1 MGNILNIIDS
11 RNDFKK
17 TDGQIKLQHGAFFAI
32 DFDEHFEY
40 KFCNLDDIDDSTNYF
55 YVVEHGAFDVLVKE
69 DVRVP
74 TRYGMISKIKVRR
87 IASLGI
93 GNSFGERAILENTKS
108 GMTVRATTNGVVW
121 RIKRED
127 VSKVLGSS
135 KKNAVKNSL
144 AWRKRVA
151 REVNKH
157 SFFRHLQQDSIKVR
171 VINSFFPV
179 VFKEGET
186 VIHENEL
193 GDNFYIIDH
202 KMKTIERFD
211 PYGVMKWESYETYD
225 WLDKSMKAY
234 LKKNKMDYT
243 YFSPEEYCPVIG
255 LQHKEEGERAKG
267 VTKHKDSDSDGYCG
281 AWCLFYTEMRL
292 KNPDLK
298 KKELLSKIT
307 KQLKEH
313 PKSFKSFI
321 KTYSTFVLKMKSEIK
336 EKINQLCGGR
346 KTLDNLNKCENVT
359 MNKYIVNNL
368 I

>member
-1 MGNILNIIDS
+1 MSLSGSAIEQIMSKKKQETKRLSITQHQSTTNNIKWYGTAENMLVGMIYIREKYKNICIPLKKFFNASMSDLCIRYVCNIDS
-11 RNDFKK
+11 KKKKTAKK
-17 TDGQIKLQHGAFFAI
+17 TDYKLYFPSLKENDTEGQ
-32 DFDEHFEY
+32 D
-40 KFCNLDDIDDSTNYF
+40 
-55 YVVEHGAFDVLVKE
+55 
-69 DVRVP
+69 
-74 TRYGMISKIKVRR
+74 
-87 IASLGI
+87 
-93 GNSFGERAILENTKS
+93 
-108 GMTVRATTNGVVW
+108 
-121 RIKRED
+121 
-127 VSKVLGSS
+127 
-135 KKNAVKNSL
+135 
-144 AWRKRVA
+144 
-151 REVNKH
+151 
-157 SFFRHLQQDSIKVR
+157 
-171 VINSFFPV
+171 
-179 VFKEGET
+179 FKE
-186 VIHENEL
+186 EL
-193 GDNFYIIDH
+193 NNCFKNGNRFAMLPIFLYWYECDRSDAHFNFYIIDN

-243 YFSPEEYCPVIG
+243 YFSPEEYCPVVG
-255 LQHKEEGERAKG
+255 LQHKEEGEREKG

-298 KKELLSKIT
+298 KKELLSTIT
-307 KQLKEH
+307 KQLKEN

-346 KTLDNLNKCENVT
+346 KTQDNLNKCENVT